1 MLEEFKNGFRRFA
14 GEYTPNLILSEN
26 QILYISI
33 VLGCTLKEKV
43 GDFYVVLKFHL
54 ENRLDLTSDSASLSL
69 TLNRPHI
76 TLLESVCI

>member
-14 GEYTPNLILSEN
+14 GEYTPNLILSEI

-43 GDFYVVLKFHL
+43 GGFLCCFKVPFGKQ
-54 ENRLDLTSDSASLSL
+54 A
-69 TLNRPHI
+69 
-76 TLLESVCI
+76 